1 MQNHMRYHFT
11 PFGRLVSKRQEI
23 TTVGKDVN
31 KKEPLDAVGGNVNG
45 AATMEDR
52 TEVPQNIKIQLP
64 YTRAIPLWSI

>member
-1 MQNHMRYHFT
+1 MAKIKTHET
-11 PFGRLVSKRQEI
+11 TCVS
-23 TTVGKDVN
+23 KDVN

-64 YTRAIPLWSI
+64 YT